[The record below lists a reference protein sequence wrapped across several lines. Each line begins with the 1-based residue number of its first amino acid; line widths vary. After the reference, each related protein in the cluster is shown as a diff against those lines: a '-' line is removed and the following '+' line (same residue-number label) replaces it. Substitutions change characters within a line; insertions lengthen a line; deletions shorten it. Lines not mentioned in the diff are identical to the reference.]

1 MRHRN
6 RGGGRAGGGRR
17 RRGHIRRFL
26 EPCLLLLLRSGKSHG
41 YELAQDISPFGL
53 GEVDPS
59 LVYRMLR
66 QMEDSGLVVSAWDV
80 ESSAGAPRRVYR
92 LTEQGQRRLSTWV
105 DDLGDTDRFLHRFF
119 DTYDASESGG
129 QQS

>member
-6 RGGGRAGGGRR
+6 RHRG

-26 EPCLLLLLRSGKSHG
+26 EPCLLLMLRMGKSHG
-41 YELAQDISPFGL
+41 YELSQAIAPFGL
-53 GEVDPS
+53 GEVDLS

-66 QMEDSGLVVSAWDV
+66 QMEAAGLVVSKWDADA
-80 ESSAGAPRRVYR
+80 SSGAPRRVYR
-92 LTEQGQRRLSTWV
+92 LTEQGERRLSAWV

-119 DTYDASESGG
+119 DTYADQAAGG
-129 QQS
+129 GSDDL

>member
-6 RGGGRAGGGRR
+6 RHRR

-26 EPCLLLLLRSGKSHG
+26 EPCLLLMLRMGKSHG
-41 YELAQDISPFGL
+41 YELSQALAPFGL

-66 QMEDSGLVVSAWDV
+66 QMEASGLIVSQWDV
-80 ESSAGAPRRVYR
+80 EASSGAPRRVYR
-92 LTEQGQRRLSTWV
+92 LTEQGDRRLSAWV
-105 DDLGDTDRFLHRFF
+105 DDLGDTDRFLHQFF
-119 DTYDASESGG
+119 DTYADHAAEGG
-129 QQS
+129 NDDS

>member
-1 MRHRN
+1 M
-6 RGGGRAGGGRR
+6 
-17 RRGHIRRFL
+17 
-26 EPCLLLLLRSGKSHG
+26 LRSGRSHG
-41 YELAQDISPFGL
+41 YELAQAIAPFGL

-66 QMEDSGLVVSAWDV
+66 QMEDSGLVVSAWDA
-80 ESSAGAPRRVYR
+80 ETSSGAPRRIYR

-119 DTYDASESGG
+119 DTYEGAEGGG
-129 QQS
+129 QRS

>member
-6 RGGGRAGGGRR
+6 RHRG

-26 EPCLLLLLRSGKSHG
+26 EPCLLLMLRMGKSHG
-41 YELAQDISPFGL
+41 YELSQAITPFGL
-53 GEVDPS
+53 GEVDLS

-66 QMEDSGLVVSAWDV
+66 QMEASGLVVSAWDADA
-80 ESSAGAPRRVYR
+80 SSGAPRRVYR
-92 LTEQGQRRLSTWV
+92 LTEQGERRLSAWV

-119 DTYDASESGG
+119 DTYADHTAGG
-129 QQS
+129 NGDDL